1 MAVCKLRREPS
12 PDASPAGILN
22 LHCQSSE
29 LRKTKCPLFEPHALR
44 YLVTAAEQTKVPAF
58 PHLTLPV
65 SVFHV
70 LGHAT
75 LFHPGQ
81 CGHLT
86 LSNAQPSPCPGS
98 VSRPC
103 RLGRVVLAD
112 NARFEAPRSVR
123 VSNWNL
129 TTASLWA
136 SRARTVFYSVQQMD
150 EC

>member
-29 LRKTKCPLFEPHALR
+29 LRKTKCPLFEPPALR
-44 YLVTAAEQTKVPAF
+44 YFVTAAEQTKVPAF

-75 LFHPGQ
+75 LFHPGR

-86 LSNAQPSPCPGS
+86 LSNAQSSSQTRPSPHLVQEASHDPADWDAWS
-98 VSRPC
+98 S
-103 RLGRVVLAD
+103 LTMRVLKHP
-112 NARFEAPRSVR
+112 APS
-123 VSNWNL
+123 
-129 TTASLWA
+129 AC
-136 SRARTVFYSVQQMD
+136 QIGI
-150 EC
+150 